1 MLRAVREHGLVA
13 VGAGDG
19 VEQRRVGRVVVGR
32 VGDRG
37 QQQLA
42 RGVPVDVGL
51 ERDATLEAVDGQVLG
66 LRQRVRA
73 AVGLRAEGVRG
84 AFLVDAALG
93 RVVAVRVD
101 AVLVVAV
108 DAVRVVV
115 ADGLAPEAVVVGG
128 ADAVVARDLR
138 GAEAAG
144 EGEVV
149 AVRVLDRQEPEL
161 TRLDELADLR
171 VVLVLGE
178 PDGQAAAHLG
188 GDPLARVVDGR
199 EQDRVAR
206 AVGHVARVL
215 GHLDGVDRLAE
226 RRGADLLELH
236 HVGIGGRGGLHL
248 VGDAA
253 RLHVGAV
260 DVEERVRAVA
270 ERRGLR
276 HGLVDRERFELDA
289 AGLELGGLLVGGD
302 DLQLLDGRAVGAAL
316 LDVEALGLQA
326 RRPAPR
332 SLSPC
337 TARVCRRRRPPQV

>member
-1 MLRAVREHGLVA
+1 MPFWPTTQTVMSASPSSLRIVASIDLRGAVGDIEAVGLDVLRGLDLVVARVVVEVLRTREVRQRVGHVEREREVLLEHGVDLGLVVRRGERVAARGLTHRRAGVHLRRPADDAVVVVRVVDRVAVGLVEVRGVLRAVREHGLVA

-73 AVGLRAEGVRG
+73 AVGLRTEGVRG

-108 DAVRVVV
+108 DAVGVVV

-149 AVRVLDRQEPEL
+149 AVRVLDRQEPEF
-161 TRLDELADLR
+161 TRLDELA
-171 VVLVLGE
+171 
-178 PDGQAAAHLG
+178 
-188 GDPLARVVDGR
+188 
-199 EQDRVAR
+199 
-206 AVGHVARVL
+206 
-215 GHLDGVDRLAE
+215 
-226 RRGADLLELH
+226 
-236 HVGIGGRGGLHL
+236 
-248 VGDAA
+248 
-253 RLHVGAV
+253 
-260 DVEERVRAVA
+260 
-270 ERRGLR
+270 
-276 HGLVDRERFELDA
+276 
-289 AGLELGGLLVGGD
+289 
-302 DLQLLDGRAVGAAL
+302 
-316 LDVEALGLQA
+316 
-326 RRPAPR
+326 
-332 SLSPC
+332 
-337 TARVCRRRRPPQV
+337 